1 MPDLRTTL
9 LDGIVTGLAAAG
21 FLVVASFLTGR
32 GVAAAGSW
40 LFIGGALFGASSA
53 IWTIAGYR
61 SPPGLVGL
69 LRDDVEVYPSATK
82 DSLWLDR
89 FISARN
95 VWLVAGIVMIAASYL
110 PPFLS

>member
-1 MPDLRTTL
+1 MRDLRTAV
-9 LDGIVTGLAAAG
+9 LDGIVTGLVAAG
-21 FLVVASFLTGR
+21 VLVVVGILTGQ
-32 GVAAAGSW
+32 GAAAAGSW
-40 LFIGGALFGASSA
+40 VFIGGALFGASSA

-95 VWLVAGIVMIAASYL
+95 VWLVAGLVMIALSFL
-110 PPFLS
+110 PPFLG